1 MHMLFPK
8 NNFIYKMY
16 LSMKLY
22 ILEDLFLYTIWV
34 IVSVNWVFK
43 SFISKL
49 VLLSARVWIFILILY
64 ILILLTHLNILPVDS
79 IEFPKWAIIA

>member
-34 IVSVNWVFK
+34 IVSVN
-43 SFISKL
+43 
-49 VLLSARVWIFILILY
+49 
-64 ILILLTHLNILPVDS
+64 
-79 IEFPKWAIIA
+79 